1 MVLSAIN
8 HDITSK
14 ANNPPGVADS
24 RHNPNNK
31 PFEFKTWAQ
40 TVKNQKR
47 SASFHNKPYN
57 NNVANLECQTVFLR
71 AIDKHSIVIAASE
84 FEGLNF
90 KDRSLNLVLRD
101 QFPKGIGLRERKI
114 GRTHQYIELNF
125 DNEEDKMDALK
136 KEFLILDRKIKV
148 QTTMDKNSE
157 VIRIGITNIPYEKDD
172 KLKPLMIQLFEKYGS
187 ILEIGLHHTVDGGWF
202 NGRGYVTLVK
212 NKTKSYEPLT
222 PQIPSWEQDHYLHIV
237 WSNMKPICNYCHVD
251 DHTRVNCPVLLRRR
265 KACFI
270 CESTQYLKAQCP
282 DAPWNRKRKQVTI
295 HRSRVMNANIEQVNA
310 EKDTAILSNL
320 QEMDTEMS
328 EEDNSKPDS
337 TSVAEDKDDFQE
349 AISTLDSVDEEN
361 IVDSNLPIQ
370 IDEDSGQKKTG
381 RKEATKRLLY
391 PLVIFNSLYEYTETL
406 EVEENAAF
414 EDEYD
419 ENNSVP
425 GGSSQPSTKLNL

>member
-8 HDITSK
+8 HDNTSK

-24 RHNPNNK
+24 RHIPNNK

-47 SASFHNKPYN
+47 I
-57 NNVANLECQTVFLR
+57 FLQ

-90 KDRSLNLVLRD
+90 KDKSLNLVLRD

-187 ILEIGLHHTVDGGWF
+187 NLKIGLHHTVDGGWF

-212 NKTKSYEPLT
+212 DKTKNYEPLT
-222 PQIPSWEQDHYLHIV
+222 PQIPSWEQDHNLHIV
-237 WSNMKPICNYCHVD
+237 W
-251 DHTRVNCPVLLRRR
+251 T
-265 KACFI
+265 
-270 CESTQYLKAQCP
+270 QCP
-282 DAPWNRKRKQVTI
+282 DAPWNRKSKQVAI

>member
-8 HDITSK
+8 HDNTSK

-24 RHNPNNK
+24 RHNLNNK

-47 SASFHNKPYN
+47 SALFHNKPYN
-57 NNVANLECQTVFLR
+57 NNVANLESQTVFLQ

-90 KDRSLNLVLRD
+90 KDKSLNLVLRD

-212 NKTKSYEPLT
+212 DKAKNYEPLT
-222 PQIPSWEQDHYLHIV
+222 PQIPSWEQDHNLHIV
-237 WSNMKPICNYCHVD
+237 W
-251 DHTRVNCPVLLRRR
+251 T
-265 KACFI
+265 
-270 CESTQYLKAQCP
+270 QCP
-282 DAPWNRKRKQVTI
+282 DAPWNRKSKQVAI

-349 AISTLDSVDEEN
+349 VISTLDSADEEN
-361 IVDSNLPIQ
+361 IDGSNLPIQ
-370 IDEDSGQKKTG
+370 IDEDSSQKKTG
-381 RKEATKRLLY
+381 RKEATKRLLH
-391 PLVIFNSLYEYTETL
+391 PLVTFNSL
-406 EVEENAAF
+406 
-414 EDEYD
+414 
-419 ENNSVP
+419 
-425 GGSSQPSTKLNL
+425 STVRDKISPFFGFFAMPRRELNLGLRFADETFARKLDKIIGVT

>member
-47 SASFHNKPYN
+47 SVSFHNKSDV
-57 NNVANLECQTVFLR
+57 NNVANLESQTVFLQ

-101 QFPKGIGLRERKI
+101 QFPKGIGLRERKV
-114 GRTHQYIELNF
+114 GGSHQYIELNF
-125 DNEEDKMDALK
+125 DNEEDKMEALN

-157 VIRIGITNIPYEKDD
+157 VIRIGITNIPYEKND

-212 NKTKSYEPLT
+212 DKAKNYEPLT
-222 PQIPSWEQDHYLHIV
+222 PQIPSWEQDHNLHIV
-237 WSNMKPICNYCHVD
+237 WSNMKPICNHCHVD
-251 DHTRVNCPVLLRRR
+251 DHTRHNVLMPLGIVREN
-265 KACFI
+265 KWQ
-270 CESTQYLKAQCP
+270 STAL
-282 DAPWNRKRKQVTI
+282 
-295 HRSRVMNANIEQVNA
+295 
-310 EKDTAILSNL
+310 
-320 QEMDTEMS
+320 
-328 EEDNSKPDS
+328 
-337 TSVAEDKDDFQE
+337 
-349 AISTLDSVDEEN
+349 
-361 IVDSNLPIQ
+361 
-370 IDEDSGQKKTG
+370 G
-381 RKEATKRLLY
+381 
-391 PLVIFNSLYEYTETL
+391 
-406 EVEENAAF
+406 
-414 EDEYD
+414 
-419 ENNSVP
+419 
-425 GGSSQPSTKLNL
+425 

>member
-47 SASFHNKPYN
+47 SVSFHNKSDV
-57 NNVANLECQTVFLR
+57 NNVANLESQTVFLQ

-101 QFPKGIGLRERKI
+101 QFPKGIGLRERKV
-114 GRTHQYIELNF
+114 GGSHQYIELNF
-125 DNEEDKMDALK
+125 DNEEDKMEALN

-157 VIRIGITNIPYEKDD
+157 VIRIGITNIPYEKND

-212 NKTKSYEPLT
+212 DKTKSYETLT
-222 PQIPSWEQDHYLHIV
+222 PQIPSWEQDHNLHIV
-237 WSNMKPICNYCHVD
+237 WSNMKPICNHCHVD

-270 CESTQYLKAQCP
+270 CESTQHLKAQCP
-282 DAPWNRKRKQVTI
+282 DAPWNRKRKQVAI
-295 HRSRVMNANIEQVNA
+295 HRSRVMNANVEHVNN

-328 EEDNSKPDS
+328 EEDNRGHFYFRFS
-337 TSVAEDKDDFQE
+337 
-349 AISTLDSVDEEN
+349 
-361 IVDSNLPIQ
+361 
-370 IDEDSGQKKTG
+370 
-381 RKEATKRLLY
+381 R
-391 PLVIFNSLYEYTETL
+391 
-406 EVEENAAF
+406 
-414 EDEYD
+414 
-419 ENNSVP
+419 
-425 GGSSQPSTKLNL
+425 

>member
-1 MVLSAIN
+1 
-8 HDITSK
+8 
-14 ANNPPGVADS
+14 
-24 RHNPNNK
+24 
-31 PFEFKTWAQ
+31 
-40 TVKNQKR
+40 
-47 SASFHNKPYN
+47 
-57 NNVANLECQTVFLR
+57 
-71 AIDKHSIVIAASE
+71 
-84 FEGLNF
+84 
-90 KDRSLNLVLRD
+90 
-101 QFPKGIGLRERKI
+101 
-114 GRTHQYIELNF
+114 
-125 DNEEDKMDALK
+125 
-136 KEFLILDRKIKV
+136 
-148 QTTMDKNSE
+148 
-157 VIRIGITNIPYEKDD
+157 
-172 KLKPLMIQLFEKYGS
+172 
-187 ILEIGLHHTVDGGWF
+187 
-202 NGRGYVTLVK
+202 
-212 NKTKSYEPLT
+212 
-222 PQIPSWEQDHYLHIV
+222 
-237 WSNMKPICNYCHVD
+237 MKPICNYCHVD